1 MLIFDGLKFQKKVL
15 SWLLPVKLVHSVPGI
30 ALQKRVRTFEN
41 KLFWSRSF
49 VLGYRILA
57 TKIIIF

>member
-1 MLIFDGLKFQKKVL
+1 MDLNFKKKL
-15 SWLLPVKLVHSVPGI
+15 SWLLPIKLVHSVPGN

-41 KLFWSRSF
+41 KLFWSCSF